1 MMANDSVARLR
12 KVRGALLHLHKTLLD
27 DEREAYERMHDRI
40 ENSYEVLRLV
50 MHDPWFAWLHG
61 LSELIVRIDEALDGK
76 EAPAEAE
83 VENVIQQARE
93 LTAPDEHGSEFQQKY
108 FRALQRS
115 PDAVLAHAEAMKVIT
130 STKPNE
136 KPGTEIPGLVSDEVQ

>member
-1 MMANDSVARLR
+1 MTTNDSVGRLR
-12 KVRGALLHLHKTLLD
+12 KVRLTLLHLHKTLLD

-50 MHDPWFAWLHG
+50 MHDPWFAWLHS
-61 LSELIVRIDEALDGK
+61 LSELIVKIDEALDEQ

-83 VENVIQQARE
+83 IESVIQQARE
-93 LTAPDEHGSEFQQKY
+93 LTTPDEDGGEFQQKY

-115 PDAVLAHAEAMKVIT
+115 PDVVLAHAETMKVIAT
-130 STKPNE
+130 NQNE
-136 KPGTEIPGLVSDEVQ
+136 KPGIEIPGQRSQEV